1 LKKQKT
7 QKNLNKYEALVI
19 LDTVGREDAE
29 KDIIERVQ
37 KEIQQAGGRVETVQ
51 KMGQKPFARTT
62 RKRSA
67 GRYVNFIYA
76 APGKAIAELDAKFH
90 LDTDLFRWQFT
101 EPLPEAP
108 VREPRTEDG
117 KERKEGKEGKS
128 ERA

>member
-1 LKKQKT
+1 LKKQKA
-7 QKNLNKYEALVI
+7 QKNLNEYEALVI
-19 LDTVGREDAE
+19 LDTAGREDAE

-37 KEIQQAGGRVETVQ
+37 KEIQAAGGKVETVQ

-67 GRYVNFIYA
+67 GSYVNFIFA

-101 EPLPEAP
+101 EPLPEEPA
-108 VREPRTEDG
+108 REPKAE
-117 KERKEGKEGKS
+117 EGKP
-128 ERA
+128 ERG